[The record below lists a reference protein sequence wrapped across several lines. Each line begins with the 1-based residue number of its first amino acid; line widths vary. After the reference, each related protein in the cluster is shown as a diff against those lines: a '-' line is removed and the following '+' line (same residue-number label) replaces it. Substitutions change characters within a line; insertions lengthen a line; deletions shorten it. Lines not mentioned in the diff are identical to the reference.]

1 VCRFSCCASL
11 LGTARLA
18 GRAGPWPASAGEGEE
33 RTPLGE
39 RNRVEEAATAAR
51 SRLRARQEVRRRP
64 SPCEIGRSPR
74 SRGRRR
80 EELGVEVS
88 GRSRRFA
95 AGPSGQ
101 AATVDVAEAGGELPP
116 SLLPRELGLTRG
128 KEGGEWPERGGTLP
142 RGARG
147 ESSAV
152 TDAAS
157 AAWSCGGRG
166 EWLSGLGIGS

>member
-1 VCRFSCCASL
+1 V
-11 LGTARLA
+11 
-18 GRAGPWPASAGEGEE
+18 
-33 RTPLGE
+33 
-39 RNRVEEAATAAR
+39 R
-51 SRLRARQEVRRRP
+51 SGGA
-64 SPCEIGRSPR
+64 
-74 SRGRRR
+74 
-80 EELGVEVS
+80 LGVEEGGAKS
-88 GRSRRFA
+88 WASRCRGA
-95 AGPSGQ
+95 VAGSLPVRRGK